1 MLEFFAYVA
10 LIFWGASV
18 VYLVLGSELRE
29 KDRYI
34 EYQREIIK
42 VQDER
47 IENCMEIIE
56 AFDVSYGGTD

>member
-18 VYLVLGSELRE
+18 VYFVLGSELRE

>member
-47 IENCMEIIE
+47 IENCIEIIE
-56 AFDVSYGGTD
+56 ALDVSYGGTD